1 MAADEEPMDTRGAEE
16 SEEAD
21 EEDKACGDHITEVD

>member
-1 MAADEEPMDTRGAEE
+1 MDANEEPMDTHGAEE
-16 SEEAD
+16 SDEAD